1 MEDEVQISV
10 ATIKDLKTVQT
21 LNNKLFQLEYDSG
34 FDENLRLGWPLTA
47 EGEAYFTDLI
57 KNKIVFLAKNKT
69 GVIGYLAGGI
79 AAEDSYVTVRFGEIE
94 NIFVDEKY
102 HKSGVGTKLVNA
114 FKDYCL
120 GKGVNYVKVTAYAR
134 NEGAIDFYHK
144 NGFEI
149 SDVTLKGKIKP

>member
-10 ATIKDLKTVQT
+10 ATIEDLKTVQT
-21 LNNKLFQLEYDSG
+21 LNNKLFQLEYDCG

>member
-1 MEDEVQISV
+1 M
-10 ATIKDLKTVQT
+10 
-21 LNNKLFQLEYDSG
+21 
-34 FDENLRLGWPLTA
+34 RLGWPLTA

>member
-10 ATIKDLKTVQT
+10 ATIKDLKTVQA

-47 EGEAYFTDLI
+47 EGKAYFTDLI